1 MATPGI
7 GFRRLG
13 VDDLQQVFLWLI
25 RPHVAKGYAAAPSG
39 FMETVAKFGPRTR
52 EDNVVRAYVITIDG
66 RDAGYIQAYDVA
78 SFADYASQLECEP
91 GTTSVDLF
99 IGEDD
104 LVGRGLGPRVIDRF
118 VDEVVLADPAVRACI
133 AGPGEGNVAAIRAFE
148 KAGFRR
154 WKVLRSGEGE
164 GECVMR
170 RERDD
175 ASLRIAPIDLGRD
188 AATCIAFRRDSF
200 HASFG
205 TDEGCDEEMGVDG
218 SLYLARLRAR
228 MAQVP
233 EGNCHVWHG
242 DRIVGQ
248 TEMRFSDE
256 PGVGYVN
263 LFYLVPEWRHR
274 GLGRMLHDH
283 AVAVFTA
290 RGCKAIR
297 LSVSRK
303 NKRALAFYRRLG
315 WKRLGFRPH
324 KEAVDLMELA
334 L

>member
-1 MATPGI
+1 MRI
-7 GFRRLG
+7 GFRRL
-13 VDDLQQVFLWLI
+13 VAEDLQQVFLWLI
-25 RPHVAKGYAAAPSG
+25 RPHVAKGYADAPGS

-52 EDNVVRAYVITIDG
+52 DDNVVHAYVVSVDG

-78 SFADYASQLECEP
+78 DFADYAGSLDCEA
-91 GTTSVDLF
+91 GVTSVDLF
-99 IGEDD
+99 IGEED
-104 LVGRGLGPRVIDRF
+104 LVGRGVGSRIIGRF
-118 VDEVVLADPAVRACI
+118 VDEVVLADASVRACI
-133 AGPGEGNVAAIRAFE
+133 AGPGEGNRAAIRAFE

-154 WKVLRSGEGE
+154 WKTLRTGEGE

-170 RERDD
+170 RDRDD
-175 ASLRIAPIDLGRD
+175 GALRIAPIDLERD

-205 TDEGCDEEMGVDG
+205 THEGCDEEMGADG
-218 SLYLARLRAR
+218 ALYLAKLRAR

-242 DRIVGQ
+242 GRIVGQ
-248 TEMRFSDE
+248 TEMRFADD

-274 GLGRMLHDH
+274 GVGRVLHDH
-283 AVAVFTA
+283 AVSVFTA

-297 LSVSRK
+297 LSVSRS
-303 NKRALAFYRRLG
+303 NDRALAFYRRLG
-315 WKRLGFRPH
+315 WKRKGFRPH
-324 KEAVDLMELA
+324 KEAVDVMELA

>member
-1 MATPGI
+1 MGAPRI

-52 EDNVVRAYVITIDG
+52 EGNVVRAYIVTIDG
-66 RDAGYIQAYDVA
+66 RDAGYIQSYDVA
-78 SFADYASQLECEP
+78 SFADYAGQLECEA

-104 LVGRGLGPRVIDRF
+104 LVGRGVGPRVVERF
-118 VDEVVLADPAVRACI
+118 VKEVVLADPAVRVCI

-154 WKVLRSGEGE
+154 WKVLRSEDRE
-164 GECVMR
+164 AECVMR
-170 RERDD
+170 RDRDD
-175 ASLRIAPIDLGRD
+175 PGLRIVPIDLDRD
-188 AATCIAFRRDSF
+188 AETCIAFRRDSF
-200 HASFG
+200 YASFG
-205 TDEGCDEEMGVDG
+205 THEGCDAEMGADG
-218 SLYLARLRAR
+218 SLYLAKLRAR

-233 EGNCHVWHG
+233 EGNCHLWHG

-248 TEMRFSDE
+248 TEMRFSEE

-274 GLGRMLHDH
+274 GLGRVLHDH

-290 RGCKAIR
+290 RDCKAIR

-303 NKRALAFYRRLG
+303 NERAIAFYRRLG

>member
-1 MATPGI
+1 MRIA
-7 GFRRLG
+7 FRRLAA
-13 VDDLQQVFLWLI
+13 DDLQQVFLWLI
-25 RPHVAKGYAAAPSG
+25 RPHVAKGYAAAPGS
-39 FMETVAKFGPRTR
+39 FMEVVAKFGPRTR
-52 EDNVVRAYVITIDG
+52 DDNVVRAYMFSVDG

-78 SFADYASQLECEP
+78 AFGEYAESLACEA
-91 GTTSVDLF
+91 GTACMDLF
-99 IGEDD
+99 IGEED
-104 LVGRGLGPRVIDRF
+104 LAGRGIGPRVIDRF
-118 VDEVVLADPAVRACI
+118 VNEVVLADAGVRACI
-133 AGPGEGNVAAIRAFE
+133 AGPGEGNRAAIRAFE

-154 WKVLRSGEGE
+154 WKTLRTGEGE

-170 RERDD
+170 RERD
-175 ASLRIAPIDLGRD
+175 AAGIRIAPIDLERD

-205 TDEGCDEEMGVDG
+205 THEGCDEEMGADG
-218 SLYLARLRAR
+218 SLYLAKLRAR

-242 DRIVGQ
+242 DTIVGQ
-248 TEMRFSDE
+248 TEMRFADV
-256 PGVGYVN
+256 PGAGYVN

-274 GLGRMLHDH
+274 GLGRLLHDH

-290 RGCKAIR
+290 RGCGSIR
-297 LSVSRK
+297 LSVSRS
-303 NKRALAFYRRLG
+303 NERALAFYRRLG

-324 KEAVDLMELA
+324 KEAVDVMELA